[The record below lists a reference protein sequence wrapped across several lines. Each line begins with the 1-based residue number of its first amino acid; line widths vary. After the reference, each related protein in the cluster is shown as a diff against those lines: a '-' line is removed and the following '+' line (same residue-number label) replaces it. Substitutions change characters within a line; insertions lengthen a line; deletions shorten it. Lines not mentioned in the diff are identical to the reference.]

1 MSQVD
6 VATRAGVS
14 HPVSAPLAAGAALL
28 GGCVAVALVD
38 PSGGPTVC
46 PFRLVT
52 GLDCPGCGATRAAH
66 QLFTGHLLAAA
77 DLNLLAL
84 VAIPLVLWGLYAS
97 LTAMLGGPRWRT
109 FSPSEGWLRVAL
121 VVAVAFWVVRNI
133 PLAPFAWLSSS
144 G

>member
-1 MSQVD
+1 
-6 VATRAGVS
+6 VS
-14 HPVSAPLAAGAALL
+14 HPVGAPVAAAGALL
-28 GGCVAVALVD
+28 GGCIAVALVD
-38 PSGGPTVC
+38 PSSGPTVC

-66 QLFTGHLLAAA
+66 QLFTGHLLGAA

-84 VAIPLVLWGLYAS
+84 VAIPLVLWGVYAS

-109 FSPSEGWLRVAL
+109 LSLSAGWLRVAL
-121 VVAVAFWVVRNI
+121 VVAVVFWVVRNI
-133 PLAPFAWLSSS
+133 PLGPFDWLSSS

>member
-1 MSQVD
+1 MSQAS
-6 VATRAGVS
+6 VATAARTY
-14 HPVSAPLAAGAALL
+14 HPVAAPIAAGAALL

-66 QLFTGHLLAAA
+66 RLFTGHLLAAA
-77 DLNLLAL
+77 DLNVLAL
-84 VAIPLVLWGLYAS
+84 VAIPLLLWGLYVS

-109 FSPSEGWLRVAL
+109 PALPSGWVRVAL
-121 VVAVAFWVVRNI
+121 VVVIAFWVVRNI
-133 PLAPFAWLSSS
+133 PVAPFDWLSTT

>member
-1 MSQVD
+1 MSQAS
-6 VATRAGVS
+6 VATRARES
-14 HPVSAPLAAGAALL
+14 HPVGAPVAAGAALL

-66 QLFTGHLLAAA
+66 QLFTGNPVAAA
-77 DLNLLAL
+77 DLNVLAL
-84 VAIPLVLWGLYAS
+84 VAIPLVLLGLFVS

-109 FSPSEGWLRVAL
+109 FSPPSGWVRAAL
-121 VVAVAFWVVRNI
+121 VVAVVFWVARNV
-133 PLAPFAWLSSS
+133 PLAPFDWLSSS